1 FWGYK
6 RFFAIAFPSYGVCK
20 IAWEV
25 MNIANSLEI
34 LANSRVESLELNTAE
49 MVAIRTVAMQN
60 RLALDYLLSEQVVA
74 CAVTG
79 GCTNIPDQPE
89 EITDLIQKIRTEGAK
104 YHDYNLDDL
113 GLVMWLSSTFGTW

>member
-20 IAWEV
+20 IAREV

-60 RLALDYLLSEQVVA
+60 CLALDYLLSEQVVA
-74 CAVTG
+74 CAVTGAG

-89 EITDLIQKIRTEGAK
+89 EITDLIQKIRTEV
-104 YHDYNLDDL
+104 LPQ
-113 GLVMWLSSTFGTW
+113 